1 MFPVGLLY
9 YLVSDLMNGGVP
21 GGKIP
26 FYVAGCVVC
35 IGLILLTTFFQYNA
49 TYFATYKESGIRRIT
64 LAEHLRKIPLS
75 FFGKKDLADLTSTI
89 MADCT
94 FLEQSFSHFI
104 PELAGS
110 IISTVLISIGLLF
123 TDWRMA
129 LAALWVLPVAF
140 AIVGFSAKIQ
150 ENLNQK
156 AMDVKMACA
165 DGIQECIET
174 VRDLKANNAEQA
186 YLKGLE
192 KKIRAVEHRSILNEF
207 GLAVFVVSASLVLK
221 LGIATVALVG
231 AVLLMQGSLSVLTFF
246 MFLLVV
252 SRLYDPLQGALQN
265 LAAVIS
271 TRTNIARMNEIL
283 DHPIQQGSDRLSNQ
297 GYDIVFDH
305 VGFAYN
311 TGETVLKD
319 VSFTAK
325 QGEVTALVGPSGGG
339 KTTVSRL
346 AARFWDIN
354 RGKITVGG
362 MDVSRIDPET
372 LLSLYSIV
380 FQDVTLFD
388 NTILENI
395 RIGNKDATDE
405 QVIAAAKLANVDE
418 FAEKLPDGWHTN
430 IGENGCELS
439 GGERQRISI
448 ARAFLKN
455 APIILLDE
463 ATASLDV
470 ENETLIQTALSRLI
484 ADKTVLVIAHRMRT
498 VAGADHIVVLEDGH
512 VVQQGTPAELMEQGG
527 DVALLAVGSMVAE
540 AIEVRDLLEKR
551 GIHAALVNCRS
562 VKPMDEKMLHQLA
575 NRPIVT
581 MEEHVLTGGFGS
593 VVCAFLSGEGLPAP
607 MLSFGIPDTF
617 VQHGRRDQLLKYLGL
632 TPELMTQR
640 IVIALKNGEKHQ

>member
-1 MFPVGLLY
+1 M
-9 YLVSDLMNGGVP
+9 
-21 GGKIP
+21 
-26 FYVAGCVVC
+26 
-35 IGLILLTTFFQYNA
+35 
-49 TYFATYKESGIRRIT
+49 
-64 LAEHLRKIPLS
+64 
-75 FFGKKDLADLTSTI
+75 
-89 MADCT
+89 
-94 FLEQSFSHFI
+94 
-104 PELAGS
+104 
-110 IISTVLISIGLLF
+110 
-123 TDWRMA
+123 
-129 LAALWVLPVAF
+129 
-140 AIVGFSAKIQ
+140 GFSAKIQ

-498 VAGADHIVVLEDGH
+498 VAGADKIVVLSDG
-512 VVQQGTPAELMEQGG
+512 T
-527 DVALLAVGSMVAE
+527 VAE
-540 AIEVRDLLEKR
+540 EGSPKDL
-551 GIHAALVNCRS
+551 
-562 VKPMDEKMLHQLA
+562 
-575 NRPIVT
+575 
-581 MEEHVLTGGFGS
+581 EE
-593 VVCAFLSGEGLPAP
+593 
-607 MLSFGIPDTF
+607 
-617 VQHGRRDQLLKYLGL
+617 
-632 TPELMTQR
+632 
-640 IVIALKNGEKHQ
+640 KNGVYAHMVKLQTESQNWKLA